1 MEIQRLQSIAQ
12 EVFKTLINI
21 NLDFMKEIF
30 NRSTNLAHRRDNLLS
45 SFPKQN
51 VSKEKPTI
59 LGKIFGT
66 K

>member
-30 NRSTNLAHRRDNLLS
+30 NRSTNLAHRRDSL
-45 SFPKQN
+45 
-51 VSKEKPTI
+51 
-59 LGKIFGT
+59 
-66 K
+66 